1 MYQVDFETIVKY
13 AWISYDSSREIA
25 KVVDISAK
33 VSTNHV
39 YRITF
44 KDGGFI
50 IAKISYFGKYE
61 HFAEDHQIIQVL
73 SNNLPIPHDNFLARS
88 LMKES
93 KLFVHRFTNDDIDAW
108 VVFYLPMRLK
118 DKLPRRLEEKD
129 IINLGK
135 EFAFFHK
142 ACATVK
148 NTLPDS
154 SKTLESDI
162 LEFINYLNSNSGE
175 IEFGAQRTL
184 IIEHCNLFL
193 ENYKQLEGDK
203 LTKIPVFVD
212 WNIGNFSLDK
222 GRFYSRWDYDWF
234 RVCTRMMD
242 FYFISRVVSDVGDK
256 TIFTYNGDPLMGKR
270 FQLFLKTYHKIYP
283 FQKNEILLLKEMYR
297 FFLLNYV
304 LRFGKY
310 FFSSS
315 FAFKL
320 QQEVLETHIH
330 TIDQFDAT
338 LILKSLKL

>member
-1 MYQVDFETIVKY
+1 
-13 AWISYDSSREIA
+13 
-25 KVVDISAK
+25 
-33 VSTNHV
+33 
-39 YRITF
+39 
-44 KDGGFI
+44 
-50 IAKISYFGKYE
+50 
-61 HFAEDHQIIQVL
+61 
-73 SNNLPIPHDNFLARS
+73 
-88 LMKES
+88 
-93 KLFVHRFTNDDIDAW
+93 
-108 VVFYLPMRLK
+108 MRLK

-283 FQKNEILLLKEMYR
+283 FQKNEILILKEMYR